1 MIPKFRFKK
10 EVNLS
15 DSINLIPM
23 INLVFLLLIF
33 FLLTGII
40 QKKEDPSILLPESD
54 QGMKKDS
61 FSDNYTIQ
69 VNENGILKLNEKLR
83 SVFRFNLNL
92 DKSLQ
97 SFFQGI
103 TDKFSEIRK
112 VIQEEK
118 AKQKKLKIEAIEKE
132 KKEVE
137 EKLKADLQNQFKAK
151 AGFNLNFGI

>member
-1 MIPKFRFKK
+1 MTPKFRYKK

-40 QKKEDPSILLPESD
+40 QKKEDPSILIPESD

-69 VNENGILKLNEKLR
+69 VNENGILKLNEKIIK
-83 SVFRFNLNL
+83 SEDLN
-92 DKSLQ
+92 
-97 SFFQGI
+97 
-103 TDKFSEIRK
+103 
-112 VIQEEK
+112 
-118 AKQKKLKIEAIEKE
+118 KLKNNNIDVLILNIDKNIKIKKTNEIFKDLKSVGFEKVFLNVSE
-132 KKEVE
+132 KD
-137 EKLKADLQNQFKAK
+137 ASN
-151 AGFNLNFGI
+151 

>member
-40 QKKEDPSILLPESD
+40 QKKEDPSIQIPESD

-69 VNENGILKLNEKLR
+69 VNENGILKFNEKIIK
-83 SVFRFNLNL
+83 SEDLN
-92 DKSLQ
+92 
-97 SFFQGI
+97 
-103 TDKFSEIRK
+103 
-112 VIQEEK
+112 
-118 AKQKKLKIEAIEKE
+118 KLKNNNIDVLILNIDKNIKI
-132 KKEVE
+132 KKTN
-137 EKLKADLQNQFKAK
+137 KIFKDLKS
-151 AGFNLNFGI
+151 AGFEKIFLNVTEKDASN

>member
-1 MIPKFRFKK
+1 MIPKFKFKK

-40 QKKEDPSILLPESD
+40 QKKEDPSILIPESD

-69 VNENGILKLNEKLR
+69 VNENGILKLNEKIIK
-83 SVFRFNLNL
+83 SEDLN
-92 DKSLQ
+92 
-97 SFFQGI
+97 
-103 TDKFSEIRK
+103 
-112 VIQEEK
+112 
-118 AKQKKLKIEAIEKE
+118 KLKSSNIDQLILNIDKNIKI
-132 KKEVE
+132 KKTNEIF
-137 EKLKADLQNQFKAK
+137 KDLKS
-151 AGFNLNFGI
+151 AGFEKIFLNVTEKDASN

>member
-40 QKKEDPSILLPESD
+40 QKKEDPSILVPESD

-61 FSDNYTIQ
+61 FSNNYTIQ
-69 VNENGILKLNEKLR
+69 VNENGILKLNEKIIK
-83 SVFRFNLNL
+83 NEDLN
-92 DKSLQ
+92 
-97 SFFQGI
+97 
-103 TDKFSEIRK
+103 
-112 VIQEEK
+112 
-118 AKQKKLKIEAIEKE
+118 KLKKTNIDALILNID
-132 KKEVE
+132 KKIKIKKTNEIF
-137 EKLKADLQNQFKAK
+137 KDLKA
-151 AGFNLNFGI
+151 AGFEKIFLNVTEKDASN

>member
-1 MIPKFRFKK
+1 MTPKFRYKE

-40 QKKEDPSILLPESD
+40 QKKEDPSILIPESD

-69 VNENGILKLNEKLR
+69 VNENGVLKLNEKIIK
-83 SVFRFNLNL
+83 SEDLN
-92 DKSLQ
+92 
-97 SFFQGI
+97 
-103 TDKFSEIRK
+103 
-112 VIQEEK
+112 
-118 AKQKKLKIEAIEKE
+118 KLKNNNIDVLILNIDKNIKI
-132 KKEVE
+132 KKTNEIF
-137 EKLKADLQNQFKAK
+137 KDLKS
-151 AGFNLNFGI
+151 AGFEKVFLNVSEKDASN